1 MKILSI
7 NAGSSTLKYR
17 LFEMPEA
24 KVIMKGAIE
33 RIGLNGSNLV
43 ISVGDNKIKKEYEIK
58 NHAEAVDHL
67 LEELLSEG
75 IVKSL
80 DEIEAVG
87 HRIVHGGSF
96 YSSSV
101 VLNDEVL
108 EKLES
113 ISDLAPLHNPANIIG
128 VRAFMNAI
136 PKALEVGCFDT
147 AFHQTMEEEEFLYS
161 IPYELYE
168 KYGIR
173 KYGFHGM
180 SHKFITKKMQE
191 SLGKESVNLIICHI
205 GNGASVT
212 AVKDGKSIDTSM
224 GFTPN
229 AGVMMGS
236 RSGDIDYTLIPYLMK
251 KANLTIN
258 EVDDILNKR
267 SGLEGLTGM
276 SDLRDLDEGYKNK
289 DKAIVRGI
297 NMYTNRIA
305 EYVSK
310 YYIKLNGDVD
320 AICFTAGVGE
330 NDPMIRS
337 EVIKKLNC
345 LGISLDEKVNN
356 DTVTRKGLEGVIS
369 SKDSKVQVYVLATD
383 EELMIATDT
392 YEFAK
397 QN

>member
-1 MKILSI
+1 MKVLSI

-24 KVIMKGAIE
+24 KVLMKGAIE
-33 RIGLNGSNLV
+33 RIGMPGSNLV

-58 NHAEAVDHL
+58 NHAEAVKHL
-67 LEELLSEG
+67 LEELLNEG
-75 IVKSL
+75 IVNSL

-101 VLNDEVL
+101 VLNEEVL
-108 EKLES
+108 SKIES
-113 ISDLAPLHNPANIIG
+113 INDLAPLHNPANVIG
-128 VRAFMNAI
+128 VRAFMEAI

-147 AFHQTMEEEEFLYS
+147 AFHQTMDEEEFLYS

-180 SHKFITKKMQE
+180 SHKYITLKME
-191 SLGKESVNLIICHI
+191 EILGKESVNLIICHI

-212 AVKDGKSIDTSM
+212 AVRDSKSIDTSM

-236 RSGDIDYTLIPYLMK
+236 RSGVIDYSLIPYLMK
-251 KANLTIN
+251 KANLSLE
-258 EVDDILNKR
+258 EVDNILNKK

-276 SDLRDLDEGYKNK
+276 SDLRDLDEGFKNN
-289 DKAIVRGI
+289 DKKVVRGI
-297 NMYTNRIA
+297 NMYTKRIS
-305 EYVSK
+305 EYIAK
-310 YYIKLNGDVD
+310 YYVELDGDVD

-330 NDPMIRS
+330 NDSIIRS
-337 EVIKKLNC
+337 EVIKRVNA
-345 LGISLDEKVNN
+345 LGIKLDEKVNEEM
-356 DTVTRKGLEGVIS
+356 VTRKGLEGVIS
-369 SKDSKVQVYVLATD
+369 SKDSKVKVYVLATD
-383 EELMIATDT
+383 EEQMIAKDT
-392 YEFAK
+392 YDLAK
-397 QN
+397 